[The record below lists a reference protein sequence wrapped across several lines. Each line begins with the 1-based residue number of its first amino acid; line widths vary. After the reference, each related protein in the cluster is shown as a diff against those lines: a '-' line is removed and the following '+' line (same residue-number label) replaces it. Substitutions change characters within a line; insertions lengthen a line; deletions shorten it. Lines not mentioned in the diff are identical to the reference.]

1 MANDEVKLTAFRPE
15 AFRFERLA
23 KVLRQAELAARGAG
37 KGDQWPGALRE
48 LNDAKGDLTAIW
60 RSEDDIESLAG
71 FVDDAWLATG
81 ESEPAVHQLPNG
93 GSLPGSLQERD
104 TPPLLKRKRSGT
116 LGSIL
121 ASAALTLTSPIAA
134 SGLSI
139 GCYAWGRYEVAR
151 MRAADPVL
159 TERHG
164 VPMPWRDGLW
174 SLHGALAAFTLV
186 WMILLAV
193 FVLRGRRGRAGVL
206 MSAIPTLAF
215 VAFAIETLRMAYTC
229 NIF

>member
-1 MANDEVKLTAFRPE
+1 MADEGVKLTAFRPE
-15 AFRFERLA
+15 AFRFQRLA
-23 KVLRQAELAARGAG
+23 KVLSDAEQAALDAG
-37 KGDQWPGALRE
+37 KRTQWSGALLE

-60 RSEDDIESLAG
+60 RSQDDIQSLAG
-71 FVDDAWLATG
+71 FIDRAWLETG
-81 ESEPAVHQLPNG
+81 ESEPAVHQLSD
-93 GSLPGSLQERD
+93 GSSSPVSPLKRA
-104 TPPLLKRKRSGT
+104 PPSQMKRKRSGIFWR
-116 LGSIL
+116 IL
-121 ASAALTLTSPIAA
+121 ASAALTLSSPVAA

-151 MRAADPVL
+151 MRAADPL
-159 TERHG
+159 ATERYG

-174 SLHGALAAFTLV
+174 SLHGAFGAFTLV

-193 FVLRGRRGRAGVL
+193 FVLRARQGRAGVL

-215 VAFAIETLRMAYTC
+215 VAFAVETLRMAYTC